1 MTLAVFHQNRHV
13 DMSDAKEAMRAAA
26 AARRTEL
33 EAGADSCKKVIRL
46 EPEHVTKQENTRRDP
61 RSSKTHKIDNV
72 TTSEKRAT
80 SHKFEQNAYST
91 QVQS

>member
-1 MTLAVFHQNRHV
+1 
-13 DMSDAKEAMRAAA
+13 MSDAKEAMRAAA

-80 SHKFEQNAYST
+80 SHKTFPRDQRSCRTSMST
-91 QVQS
+91 RQIYYFL